1 VQRFSRNHAAE
12 YWFGYV
18 VLLEIFLMSADL
30 VIVDWSDLVG
40 ATSGITCNSA
50 NSKSFD
56 AQTKINNANNTNIR
70 MMESLKEAYGSHGTG
85 ILCIR
90 GMPGFVQAKE
100 AFLPMAHTLAT
111 KLPSD
116 YLETHLTDAASLYNA
131 GWSHGK
137 EKLGDDK
144 SPDTAKASFYYNPVS
159 DTPGSESDRR
169 DYPLSYPCN
178 VWPDEA
184 MIPGFRERAVSLGNL
199 LKDACVAVAYH
210 LDAYAARQQPSYPH
224 NLITSSI
231 KDTDKVKARLL
242 YYFPLPPPPPEAP
255 NEPDGDADAA
265 EDSWVSLY
273 FEMHGSSQP
282 SHALRFGCN
291 PPPHGWLGACLV
303 ADWVAQR
310 QWLLDCLGR

>member
-1 VQRFSRNHAAE
+1 MTAE
-12 YWFGYV
+12 
-18 VLLEIFLMSADL
+18 L

-40 ATSGITCNSA
+40 AASGITCGNA
-50 NSKSFD
+50 NSNSFD
-56 AQTKINNANNTNIR
+56 AQATSTDASNINER
-70 MMESLKEAYGSHGTG
+70 MMQSLEDAYGSHGTG

-90 GMPGFVQAKE
+90 GVPGFVQAKE
-100 AFLPMAHTLAT
+100 AFLPMAHTLA

-116 YLETHLTDAASLYNA
+116 YVETHLTDAASLYNS

-144 SPDTAKASFYYNPVS
+144 PPDTAKASFYYNPVS

-178 VWPDEA
+178 VWPDEG
-184 MIPGFRERAVSLGNL
+184 MIPGFRERAVSLGNF

-210 LDAYAARQQPSYPH
+210 LDAYAARQQPSYTPR
-224 NLITSSI
+224 NLMARSI

-242 YYFPLPPPPPEAP
+242 YYYPLPPQPPPEP
-255 NEPDGDADAA
+255 SNEPDYSATV
-265 EDSWVSLY
+265 EDSWVSFS
-273 FEMHGSSQP
+273 FEIHGFFFPVQP
-282 SHALRFGCN
+282 SHAVCFWTQSAA
-291 PPPHGWLGACLV
+291 PSLGACPV

-310 QWLLDCLGR
+310 QWLLDCFGR

>member
-1 VQRFSRNHAAE
+1 
-12 YWFGYV
+12 
-18 VLLEIFLMSADL
+18 MTADL

-40 ATSGITCNSA
+40 ASGASNSA
-50 NSKSFD
+50 ASNSFD
-56 AQTKINNANNTNIR
+56 AQATSNDASDINIR
-70 MMESLKEAYGSHGTG
+70 MMESLEEAYGSHGTG

-144 SPDTAKASFYYNPVS
+144 PPDTAKASFYYNPVS

-169 DYPLSYPCN
+169 EYPLSYPSN

-184 MIPGFRERAVSLGNL
+184 MIPGFRERAVTLGNL

-210 LDAYAARQQPSYPH
+210 LDAYAARQQPSYTPH

-231 KDTDKVKARLL
+231 KETDKVKARLL
-242 YYFPLPPPPPEAP
+242 YYYPLPPQTEPS
-255 NEPDGDADAA
+255 NEPYGGAV
-265 EDSWVSLY
+265 EDSWVSLF
-273 FEMHGSSQP
+273 FEMHGFFLP
-282 SHALRFGCN
+282 
-291 PPPHGWLGACLV
+291 
-303 ADWVAQR
+303 
-310 QWLLDCLGR
+310 